1 MIKITN
7 LLKKYGDRTVLDI
20 ENLTVTDGETV
31 AIIGPNGSGKSTLL
45 KILGGIIRQ
54 SEGTISK
61 PDSVLYLPQQSTP
74 FDKTVVKN
82 ILFGA
87 KGDKEKSKKKADALI
102 SELGLTGLRDKK
114 ATTLSGGE
122 LQKTALCRLLINNC
136 ELLLLDEPTAAADI
150 EGAELI
156 RKAIIKYREETG
168 CTLIMT
174 THSPAEAKAMADR
187 IIMLHDGKITEDS
200 SPDNLF
206 ESPSTQWGKK
216 FISQWKL

>member
-1 MIKITN
+1 MIEITN
-7 LLKKYGDRTVLDI
+7 LLKKYGDRTVLEIDS
-20 ENLTVTDGETV
+20 LTVADGETA

-45 KILGGIIRQ
+45 KILGGIIKQ
-54 SEGTISK
+54 SGGVISK
-61 PDSVLYLPQQSTP
+61 PESILYLPQQSTP
-74 FDKTVVKN
+74 FDKTVIKN

-87 KGDKEKSKKKADALI
+87 KGDREAAREKADALI
-102 SELGLTGLRDKK
+102 SELRLTGLRDKK
-114 ATTLSGGE
+114 AGTLSGGE

-156 RKAIIKYREETG
+156 RKAIIKYKEKTG

-187 IIMLHDGKITEDS
+187 IIMLHDGRIIEDG
-200 SPDNLF
+200 SPEKLL
-206 ESPSTQWGKK
+206 ESPSTEWGKK

>member
-7 LLKKYGDRTVLDI
+7 LIKKYGDRVVLDI
-20 ENLTVTDGETV
+20 DNLTVNNGEAV
-31 AIIGPNGSGKSTLL
+31 AVIGPNGSGKSTLL
-45 KILGGIIRQ
+45 KILGGIIKQ
-54 SEGTISK
+54 SDGVISK
-61 PDSVLYLPQQSTP
+61 PESILYLPQQSIP
-74 FDKTVVKN
+74 FDKTVTKN

-87 KGDKEKSKKKADALI
+87 RGDMEKAKKKADALM
-102 SELGLTGLRDKK
+102 SELGLTELRDKK

-122 LQKTALCRLLINNC
+122 LQKTALCRLLINGC

-156 RKAIIKYREETG
+156 RKAIAKYRDETG

-174 THSPAEAKAMADR
+174 THSPAEAKTMADR
-187 IIMLHDGKITEDS
+187 IILLHDGKIAEDG
-200 SPDNLF
+200 SPENLL

>member
-7 LLKKYGDRTVLDI
+7 LIKKYGDRVVLDI
-20 ENLTVTDGETV
+20 DNLTVNNGEAV
-31 AIIGPNGSGKSTLL
+31 AVIGPNGSGKSTLL
-45 KILGGIIRQ
+45 KILSGIIKQ
-54 SEGTISK
+54 SDGVISK
-61 PDSVLYLPQQSTP
+61 PESILYLPQQSIP
-74 FDKTVVKN
+74 FDKTVTKN

-87 KGDKEKSKKKADALI
+87 RGDMEKAKKKADALM
-102 SELGLTGLRDKK
+102 SELGLTELSDKK

-122 LQKTALCRLLINNC
+122 LQKTALCRLLINGC

-156 RKAIIKYREETG
+156 RKAIAKYREETG

-174 THSPAEAKAMADR
+174 THSPAEAKTMADR
-187 IIMLHDGKITEDS
+187 IIMLHDGKIAEDG
-200 SPDNLF
+200 SPENLL

>member
-7 LLKKYGDRTVLDI
+7 LIKKYGDRVVLDI
-20 ENLTVTDGETV
+20 DNLTVNNGEAV
-31 AIIGPNGSGKSTLL
+31 AVIGPNGSGKSTLL
-45 KILGGIIRQ
+45 KILGGIIKQ
-54 SEGTISK
+54 SDGVISK
-61 PDSVLYLPQQSTP
+61 PESILYLPQQSIP
-74 FDKTVVKN
+74 FDKTVTKN

-87 KGDKEKSKKKADALI
+87 RGDMEKAKKKADALM
-102 SELGLTGLRDKK
+102 SELGLTELSDKK

-122 LQKTALCRLLINNC
+122 LQKTALCRLLINGC

-156 RKAIIKYREETG
+156 RKAIAKYREETD

-174 THSPAEAKAMADR
+174 THSPAEAKTMADR
-187 IIMLHDGKITEDS
+187 IIMLHDGKIAEDG
-200 SPDNLF
+200 SPENLL